1 MPLPTRVRSRP
12 AVAKTGLAGARA
24 PVALEDRVVLE
35 MRKFISAANFFN
47 AQAAE
52 KVGLGPTDLQMVHM
66 LQLHGP
72 STPSRLGAGTGL
84 SSGGVTVA
92 LDRLEK
98 AGYIRRQ
105 PNPTDR
111 RSLLVALVPSA
122 LGKLRG
128 LFEGVQAQGRQV
140 LARFPE
146 RDLEVVLR
154 FFEAMNAEPL
164 NRDSQHK

>member
-1 MPLPTRVRSRP
+1 MPSAKPRSNR
-12 AVAKTGLAGARA
+12 AVATPAQTA
-24 PVALEDRVVLE
+24 PTPVTLEDRVALE
-35 MRKFISAANFFN
+35 MRKFIASANFFN

-52 KVGLGPTDLQMVHM
+52 KVGLGPTDLQMVHI
-66 LQLHGP
+66 LHLYGP
-72 STPSRLGAGTGL
+72 STPTQLAEGTGL

-105 PNPTDR
+105 PNPNDR

-122 LGKLRG
+122 LGKLNG
-128 LFEGVQAQGRQV
+128 LFEEFQAQGRRV
-140 LARFPE
+140 LARLPE

-154 FFEAMNAEPL
+154 FFEAMNAETL
-164 NRDSQHK
+164 NRDSRLK

>member
-1 MPLPTRVRSRP
+1 MPPSTKAKSQL
-12 AVAKTGLAGARA
+12 AVAGPDQTGA
-24 PVALEDRVVLE
+24 PALTLEDRISLE
-35 MRKFISAANFFN
+35 MCKFISSANFFN

-52 KVGLGPTDLQMVHM
+52 KVGLGPTDLQMIHI
-66 LQLHGP
+66 LHLYGP
-72 STPSRLGAGTGL
+72 STPSQLGERTGL

-98 AGYIRRQ
+98 AGFIRRR
-105 PNPTDR
+105 PNPKDR

-122 LGKLRG
+122 LGKLKG
-128 LFEGVQAQGRQV
+128 LFEGVQARGRRL
-140 LARFPE
+140 LASLPE

-164 NRDSQHK
+164 DRESRHK

>member
-1 MPLPTRVRSRP
+1 MPPSTKAKSQLAAAEANP
-12 AVAKTGLAGARA
+12 ARTPP
-24 PVALEDRVVLE
+24 PVTLEDRVALE
-35 MRKFISAANFFN
+35 MRKFISAANFFS

-66 LQLHGP
+66 LQLYGP
-72 STPSRLGAGTGL
+72 STPSRLGAATGL

-105 PNPTDR
+105 PNPNDR

-122 LGKLRG
+122 IVKLKG
-128 LFEGVQAQGRQV
+128 LFEGVQARGRSL
-140 LARFPE
+140 LATLPE
-146 RDLEVVLR
+146 HDLEVVLR
-154 FFEAMNAEPL
+154 FFETMNADRL
-164 NRDSQHK
+164 DGGDQAK

>member
-1 MPLPTRVRSRP
+1 MPLSQRVRSRP
-12 AVAKTGLAGARA
+12 AVAKADPAGAGA
-24 PVALEDRVVLE
+24 QVPLEDRVVLE

-52 KVGLGPTDLQMVHM
+52 KVGLGPTDLQMVQM
-66 LQLHGP
+66 LQLYGP
-72 STPSRLGAGTGL
+72 STPSRLGAATGL

-105 PNPTDR
+105 PNPNDR

-122 LGKLRG
+122 IVKLKG
-128 LFEGVQAQGRQV
+128 LFEGVQARGRSL
-140 LARFPE
+140 LATLPE

-154 FFEAMNAEPL
+154 FFETMNADRLEGG
-164 NRDSQHK
+164 DQAK

>member
-1 MPLPTRVRSRP
+1 MPPSTNAKSRSSAARREP
-12 AVAKTGLAGARA
+12 AGPPEPAT
-24 PVALEDRVVLE
+24 LEDRIVLE

-52 KVGLGPTDLQMVHM
+52 KVGLGPTDLQMIHM
-66 LQLHGP
+66 LHLHGP
-72 STPSRLGAGTGL
+72 STPSRLGAATGL

-105 PNPTDR
+105 PNPDDR
-111 RSLLVALVPSA
+111 RSLLVALIPSA
-122 LGKLRG
+122 VVKLRG
-128 LFEGVQAQGRQV
+128 LFEGVQARGRRV
-140 LARFPE
+140 LETLSE

-154 FFEAMNAEPL
+154 FFETMNA
-164 NRDSQHK
+164 NRLDGGAHDE

>member
-1 MPLPTRVRSRP
+1 MPSAAKSKSNRASATPAQTAPT
-12 AVAKTGLAGARA
+12 
-24 PVALEDRVVLE
+24 PVKLEDRVALE
-35 MRKFISAANFFN
+35 MRKFISSANFFN

-52 KVGLGPTDLQMVHM
+52 KVGLGTTDLQMVHI
-66 LQLHGP
+66 LHLYGP
-72 STPSRLGAGTGL
+72 STPTQLAEGTGL

-105 PNPTDR
+105 PNPNDR

-122 LGKLRG
+122 LGKLKG
-128 LFEGVQAQGRQV
+128 LFEGVQARGRRL
-140 LARFPE
+140 LASLPE

-164 NRDSQHK
+164 DRESRHK

>member
-1 MPLPTRVRSRP
+1 MPSAAKSKSNRVATTTAKAPTP
-12 AVAKTGLAGARA
+12 AT
-24 PVALEDRVVLE
+24 LEDRVELE
-35 MRKFISAANFFN
+35 MRKFISSANFFN

-52 KVGLGPTDLQMVHM
+52 KVGLGPTDLQMVHI
-66 LQLHGP
+66 LHLYGP
-72 STPSRLGAGTGL
+72 STPTRLAEGTGL

-105 PNPTDR
+105 PNPNDR
-111 RSLLVALVPSA
+111 RSLLIALVPSA
-122 LGKLRG
+122 LGKLKG
-128 LFEGVQAQGRQV
+128 LFDGVQAQGRQV
-140 LARFPE
+140 LARLPE

-164 NRDSQHK
+164 DRDSRRE

>member
-1 MPLPTRVRSRP
+1 MPLSQRVRSRP
-12 AVAKTGLAGARA
+12 AVAKADPAGAGA
-24 PVALEDRVVLE
+24 QVPLEDRVVLE

-52 KVGLGPTDLQMVHM
+52 KVGLGPTDLQMVHT

-72 STPSRLGAGTGL
+72 STPSRLGAVTSL

-105 PNPTDR
+105 PNPDDR
-111 RSLLVALVPSA
+111 RSLLVALIPSA
-122 LGKLRG
+122 VVKLRG
-128 LFEGVQAQGRQV
+128 LFEGVQARGRRV
-140 LARFPE
+140 LETLPE

-154 FFEAMNAEPL
+154 FFETMNA
-164 NRDSQHK
+164 NRLDGGAHDE

>member
-1 MPLPTRVRSRP
+1 MPLPTQVRSRP
-12 AVAKTGLAGARA
+12 AVAKADPAGPHA
-24 PVALEDRVVLE
+24 PVTLEDRVVLE

-84 SSGGVTVA
+84 ISGGVTVA

-105 PNPTDR
+105 PNPDDR
-111 RSLLVALVPSA
+111 RSLLVELVPSA
-122 LGKLRG
+122 VVKLKG
-128 LFEGVQAQGRQV
+128 LFEGANVRTRQL
-140 LARFPE
+140 LATLPQ

-154 FFEAMNAEPL
+154 FFETMNADRLDGGRHDE
-164 NRDSQHK
+164 

>member
-1 MPLPTRVRSRP
+1 MPSAGKPKSNRAAPTP
-12 AVAKTGLAGARA
+12 ARTA
-24 PVALEDRVVLE
+24 PAPGTLEDRVALE
-35 MRKFISAANFFN
+35 MRKFISSANFFN

-52 KVGLGPTDLQMVHM
+52 KVGLGPTDLQMVHI
-66 LQLHGP
+66 LHLYGP
-72 STPSRLGAGTGL
+72 STPTQLAEGTGL

-105 PNPTDR
+105 PNPNDR

-122 LGKLRG
+122 LGKLKA

-140 LARFPE
+140 LARLPE
-146 RDLEVVLR
+146 RDLEVVLC

-164 NRDSQHK
+164 NRESRPK